1 MYGFLAA
8 PYRKSDKGV
17 QFISPVRPACA
28 VPLPAVDTPDR
39 SPGLA
44 DGQVGDRP
52 RRRADAERNIAAILD
67 AALACFSED
76 PLATMAD
83 IARAAG
89 VGRVTL
95 YAHFA
100 SREDLLDAAV
110 DRAVAE
116 VAEASAAI
124 EAEAEAGDDITADQ
138 VLARHIRSSW
148 WIVDRHRQLFDAAQ
162 RSLPPERLRARHA
175 PALGDFDG
183 LIARGQAEGVFRRDL
198 PVDWLVTV
206 IYSLFHAAAEDV
218 NVGRL
223 RRADAADVLEAT
235 LLPLLA
241 AR

>member
-1 MYGFLAA
+1 VTPPDPSPAA
-8 PYRKSDKGV
+8 P
-17 QFISPVRPACA
+17 PATGA
-28 VPLPAVDTPDR
+28 AAT
-39 SPGLA
+39 A
-44 DGQVGDRP
+44 QADRP

-67 AALACFSED
+67 AALECFGDD
-76 PLATMAD
+76 PQATMAD

-95 YAHFA
+95 YAHFS
-100 SREDLLDAAV
+100 SRENLVEAAL

-124 EAEAEAGDDITADQ
+124 DATDAPAEV

-148 WIVDRHRQLFDAAQ
+148 WVLDRHRQLFEAAE
-162 RSLPPERLRARHA
+162 RALPPQRLRERHA

-183 LIARGQAEGVFRRDL
+183 LVARGQAEGAFRTDL
-198 PVDWLVTV
+198 PVEWLVTV
-206 IYSLFHAAAEDV
+206 IYSLFHAAAADV

-223 RRADAADVLEAT
+223 RREDAAAVLETT